1 MLKSKLETLG
11 LLPLTR
17 KDIVDILTNPFI
29 EKHST
34 LVDLAKDEMNLS
46 TNEIRDILQ
55 EVAVKSLKIGSK
67 VNVLGKKRV
76 NYHSDDLSQSGENT
90 QENC

>member
-1 MLKSKLETLG
+1 M
-11 LLPLTR
+11 
-17 KDIVDILTNPFI
+17 DILTNPFI

-34 LVDLAKDEMNLS
+34 LVDFAKDEMNLS

-67 VNVLGKKRV
+67 VNLLSNKMV
-76 NYHSDDLSQSGENT
+76 NYYSDDLSQSGENT
-90 QENC
+90 QEDC